1 MLVIFSI
8 ARAHNSDLRMNFLTK
23 KPMRSSLSL
32 LLCLPLFLSAALLHA
47 ADHQGHAAH
56 SHGLGVLELVIQGKT
71 VKATFE
77 IPMESLLGHEYLPRS
92 AAEKKAMA
100 DLKAGVTKAA
110 YFMNFPAA
118 AQCQEKSVK
127 TESAMFEGKKSEH
140 ADLDAELEF
149 ECAKPEALAQIEF
162 PLFAKHPRLGSLKVD
177 MVGPKGQK
185 SLTVKAKDPVL
196 RW

>member
-1 MLVIFSI
+1 M
-8 ARAHNSDLRMNFLTK
+8 DLLSK
-23 KPMRSSLSL
+23 KTMKSLHSL
-32 LLCLPLFLSAALLHA
+32 LVLPLLMSAALLHA
-47 ADHQGHAAH
+47 ADQQGHAAH
-56 SHGLGVLELVIQGKT
+56 SHGMGMLELVIQGKT

-100 DLKAGVTKAA
+100 NLKAGVAKAA
-110 YFMNFPAA
+110 YFMSFPAA
-118 AQCQEKSVK
+118 AQCQEKSMK
-127 TESAMFEGKKSEH
+127 TESVMFEGKKSEH

-149 ECAKPEALAQIEF
+149 ECAKPEALTQIEF

-177 MVGPKGQK
+177 MVSPKGQK
-185 SLTVKAKDPVL
+185 SVTVKTKDPVL

>member
-1 MLVIFSI
+1 
-8 ARAHNSDLRMNFLTK
+8 MNFLTK
-23 KPMRSSLSL
+23 KPMRSSRSL
-32 LLCLPLFLSAALLHA
+32 LLCLPLLMSAVHIHA

-56 SHGLGVLELVIQGKT
+56 SHGLGVLELVIQAKT

-92 AAEKKAMA
+92 AAEKKAMT

-149 ECAKPEALAQIEF
+149 ECAKPEALTQIEF

>member
-1 MLVIFSI
+1 M
-8 ARAHNSDLRMNFLTK
+8 K
-23 KPMRSSLSL
+23 SSHSL
-32 LLCLPLFLSAALLHA
+32 LSCLPLLMSAAIVHA
-47 ADHQGHAAH
+47 ADPQGHAAH
-56 SHGLGVLELVIQGKT
+56 SHGLGVLELVIQAKT
-71 VKATFE
+71 VKASFE

-92 AAEKKAMA
+92 AAEKKALA
-100 DLKAGVTKAA
+100 DLKAGVAKAA
-110 YFMNFPAA
+110 YFMAFPGA

-127 TESAMFEGKKSEH
+127 TASSVFEGKKSEH

-149 ECAKPEALAQIEF
+149 ECAKPEALTQIEF

-185 SLTVKAKDPVL
+185 SLTVKAKEPVL

>member
-1 MLVIFSI
+1 MEK
-8 ARAHNSDLRMNFLTK
+8 MTK
-23 KPMRSSLSL
+23 LLLNLLSL
-32 LLCLPLFLSAALLHA
+32 PLVLLSAQGVFAE
-47 ADHQGHAAH
+47 DHQGHAAH
-56 SHGLGVLELVIQGKT
+56 SHGMGILDLSIHGKT
-71 VKATFE
+71 VKASFE

-92 AAEKKAMA
+92 ADQKKAMA
-100 DLKAGVTKAA
+100 DLKAGVAKAS
-110 YFMNFPAA
+110 YFMSFPAA

-140 ADLDAELEF
+140 ADLDADLEV
-149 ECAKPEALAQIEF
+149 ECAKPEALTQIEF
-162 PLFAKHPRLGSLKVD
+162 PLFAKHRRLGSLKVN